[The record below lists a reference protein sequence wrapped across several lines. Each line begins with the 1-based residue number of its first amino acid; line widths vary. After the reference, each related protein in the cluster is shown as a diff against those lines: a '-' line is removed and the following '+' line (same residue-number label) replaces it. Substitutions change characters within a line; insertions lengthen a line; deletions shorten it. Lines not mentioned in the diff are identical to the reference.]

1 MTDESTADPDDIRY
15 LDHAQLADRGWTRAL
30 VARLLKRPDS
40 WGTVNH
46 WANFKGKALYD
57 TERVIAAET
66 SAEFAAI
73 FARSVRRRN
82 IGEAAIAAFKK
93 ARAEHDTRYRAWLA
107 TLTPGDIKTMVVAQ
121 EAAAVFEE
129 ARARGYRTPRK

>member
-1 MTDESTADPDDIRY
+1 MFPPIASSSTT
-15 LDHAQLADRGWTRAL
+15 AQGSRTTSPPTSRA
-30 VARLLKRPDS
+30 
-40 WGTVNH
+40 
-46 WANFKGKALYD
+46 
-57 TERVIAAET
+57 

-82 IGEAAIAAFKK
+82 IGEAGIAAFKQ

-107 TLTPGDIKTMVVAQ
+107 TLTPEDIKTMVVAQ

-129 ARARGYRTPRK
+129 ARARGYRTPHK

>member
-1 MTDESTADPDDIRY
+1 MIADDIRY

-30 VARLLKRPDS
+30 VARFLKRPDS

-66 SAEFAAI
+66 SVEFAAT
-73 FARSVRRRN
+73 FSRSLRLRG
-82 IGEAAIAAFKK
+82 IGEDRIAAIKQS
-93 ARAEHDTRYRAWLA
+93 RAEHDTRYRAWLA
-107 TLTPGDIKTMVVAQ
+107 TLTPVDIESMVLVQEVA
-121 EAAAVFEE
+121 AIFEE
-129 ARARGYRTPRK
+129 ARARGYRTPHK